1 MDSKIRCDADDL
13 GLPAELFKEHQAHDW
28 LDTGAALILILLLS
42 LGLWAAAWGTIASLA
57 AALR

>member
-42 LGLWAAAWGTIASLA
+42 LGLRLGGLSRLW
-57 AALR
+57 RPR